1 MGRRLEGVG
10 KRLETVGRRLETV
23 GKRLEGVGSRLES
36 MGSSLE
42 GVGTGFGAG
51 GVYFWAFAVRFMSQ
65 VSPVSPYKITFLTG
79 TALVVANMVGTGIF
93 TSLGFQVMGIQSG
106 FALLMLWL
114 VGGLVALCG
123 AVCYA
128 ELAAA
133 MPRSGGEYHYLS
145 QIYHPAL
152 GFLSGWVSATVGFA
166 APTALAALALG
177 EYAKSVWPGLH
188 PQWLSL
194 AVVLVLALVHGS
206 STRAGSRLQVVIT
219 ALKVVVLVVFIGA
232 GLVVGEGQP
241 IRFAPDAA
249 GWRALLSPAFAVSL
263 VYVSYAYSGWNAAV
277 YVTGEIENPRRN
289 LSRILLV
296 GTGLVLLLYVG
307 LNYVFLRSTPLAGL
321 RGQLEVGFVAATS
334 LFGSLGGRLMGG
346 IIAALLVSTIS
357 SMVFAGP
364 RIVQT
369 MGEDIPAL
377 RFLAPRSRAG
387 TPVRALLLQTG
398 ITLAF
403 ILKPSFQ
410 GVLVYAGF
418 VLNLFTFLTVFGLFV
433 LRWRQP
439 GLPRPYRAW
448 GYPLTPLLFLGLSG
462 WTLAFILR
470 DKPLESLY
478 GLGTLAVGVV
488 VYLITTRW
496 AVVRPAAQG

>member
-1 MGRRLEGVG
+1 MPELAR
-10 KRLETVGRRLETV
+10 T
-23 GKRLEGVGSRLES
+23 
-36 MGSSLE
+36 
-42 GVGTGFGAG
+42 
-51 GVYFWAFAVRFMSQ
+51 
-65 VSPVSPYKITFLTG
+65 PHKITFLTG
-79 TALVVANMVGTGIF
+79 AAIVIANMVGTGVF
-93 TSLGFQVMGIQSG
+93 TSLGFQVLGLQSG

-114 VGGLVALCG
+114 VGGLIALCG
-123 AVCYA
+123 AVCYG

-177 EYAKSVWPGLH
+177 TYAKSVWPDLQ
-188 PQWLSL
+188 PQWLSV
-194 AVVLVLALVHGS
+194 AVVLLLTLVHGTS
-206 STRAGSRLQVVIT
+206 IRAGSRLQVIIT

-232 GLVVGEGQP
+232 GMVMGEGQP
-241 IRFAPDAA
+241 LSFAPDAA
-249 GWRALLSPAFAVSL
+249 SWRALLSPAFAVSL

-277 YVTGEIENPRRN
+277 YLTGEIENPKRN
-289 LSRILLV
+289 LSRILLA
-296 GTGLVLLLYVG
+296 GTAVVLLLYVG

-321 RGQLEVGFVAATS
+321 KGQLEVGFVAATS
-334 LFGSLGGRLMGG
+334 LFGPLGGRLMGG
-346 IIAALLVSTIS
+346 VIAALLVSTIS

-377 RFLAPRSRAG
+377 RFLAPKSRADI
-387 TPVRALLLQTG
+387 PVRALALQTV

-418 VLNLFTFLTVFGLFV
+418 VLNLFTFLTVLGLFV

-439 GLPRPYRAW
+439 DLPRPYRAW
-448 GYPLTPLLFLGLSG
+448 GYPFTPLVFLGLSG
-462 WTLAFILR
+462 WTLAFILSE
-470 DKPLESLY
+470 KLLESLY
-478 GLGTLAVGVV
+478 GLATLAVGGL
-488 VYLITTRW
+488 VYLLTTRISV
-496 AVVRPAAQG
+496 APVANSR

>member
-1 MGRRLEGVG
+1 MP
-10 KRLETVGRRLETV
+10 
-23 GKRLEGVGSRLES
+23 
-36 MGSSLE
+36 SSLN
-42 GVGTGFGAG
+42 A
-51 GVYFWAFAVRFMSQ
+51 
-65 VSPVSPYKITFLTG
+65 PYKINFLTG
-79 TALVVANMVGTGIF
+79 TAIVVANMVGTGVF
-93 TSLGFQVMGIQSG
+93 TSLGFQVLGIQSG

-114 VGGLVALCG
+114 VGGLIALCG
-123 AVCYA
+123 AVCYG

-177 EYAKSVWPGLH
+177 EYAKSLWPTLH
-188 PQWLSL
+188 PTSLSI
-194 AVVLVLALVHGS
+194 AVVLILTLVHGS

-219 ALKVVVLVVFIGA
+219 AVKVGVLVVFIGA
-232 GLVVGEGQP
+232 GMIVGEAQP
-241 IRFAPDAA
+241 LRFAPDAA
-249 GWRALLSPAFAVSL
+249 GWQALLSPAFAVSL

-277 YVTGEIENPRRN
+277 YLTGEIEDPKRN

-296 GTGLVLLLYVG
+296 GTAVVLLLYVG

-321 RGQLEVGFVAATS
+321 SGQVEVGFVAATS
-334 LFGSLGGRLMGG
+334 LFGPLGGRLMGG
-346 IIAALLVSTIS
+346 IIAALLVSTVS

-377 RFLAPRSRAG
+377 RWLAGRSRAG
-387 TPVRALLLQTG
+387 IPVRALLLQTA

-403 ILKPSFQ
+403 VLKPSFKE
-410 GVLVYAGF
+410 VLVYAGF
-418 VLNLFTFLTVFGLFV
+418 VLNLFTFLTVLGLFI

-439 GLPRPYRAW
+439 HLLRPYRAW
-448 GYPLTPLLFLGLSG
+448 GYPFTPLVFLGLSG
-462 WTLAFILR
+462 WTLTFILR
-470 DKPLESLY
+470 DKPTESLY
-478 GLGTLAVGVV
+478 GLATLGAGLL
-488 VYLITTRW
+488 VYFLTTRSTRT
-496 AVVRPAAQG
+496 APIVQG